1 MAEMTATEA
10 KNRFGEVIEIARREP
25 VRVQRNGRTAVV
37 VVDAEQYDRL
47 VARAEAATTSPLME
61 KLLTRSIER
70 RRSLYEALA
79 K

>member
-1 MAEMTATEA
+1 MAEMTATEV
-10 KNRFGEVIEIARREP
+10 KNRFGEVIDIARREP

-37 VVDAEQYDRL
+37 VVDAEHYDRL
-47 VARAEAATTSPLME
+47 VARAEANSTPLME
-61 KLLTRSIER
+61 KLLTRSIAR